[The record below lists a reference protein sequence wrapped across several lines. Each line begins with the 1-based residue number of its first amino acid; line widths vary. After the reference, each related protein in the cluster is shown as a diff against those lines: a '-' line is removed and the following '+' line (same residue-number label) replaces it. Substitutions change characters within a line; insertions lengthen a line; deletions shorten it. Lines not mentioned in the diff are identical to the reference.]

1 MPIISISKLNKLN
14 LFQQFFCNILE
25 MKKIIL
31 LLTLSSFL
39 FSCSD
44 NGFNNKNPY
53 LSDYGVFS
61 ELKPYEDINM
71 SFYDN
76 LKYPSN
82 GIYYPAAGIRGLIIF
97 NTGSGFN
104 AFDAACPNQILS
116 SCSTMTIKGINSICS
131 CDKAEY
137 SLFTGQ
143 SPGKQYPL
151 KQYRVVI
158 MGNNLLRVS
167 N

>member
-1 MPIISISKLNKLN
+1 MR
-14 LFQQFFCNILE
+14 
-25 MKKIIL
+25 KIIL
-31 LLTLSSFL
+31 LLTLLSFF
-39 FSCSD
+39 FSCND

-53 LSDYGVFS
+53 LPNYTFTV
-61 ELKPYEDINM
+61 DINM

-76 LKYPSN
+76 LKFPSN
-82 GIYYPAAGIRGLIIF
+82 GIYYSAEGVRGIIIF

-104 AFDAACPNQILS
+104 AFDAACPNQALS
-116 SCSTMTIKGINSICS
+116 ACSTMTVSGINAVCS
-131 CDKAEY
+131 CDDAKY

-151 KQYRVVI
+151 KQYRVEVR
-158 MGNNLLRVS
+158 GNVLRVY

>member
-1 MPIISISKLNKLN
+1 
-14 LFQQFFCNILE
+14 

-31 LLTLSSFL
+31 LLTLSSFF
-39 FSCSD
+39 FSCND

-53 LSDYGVFS
+53 LPNYTFTV
-61 ELKPYEDINM
+61 DINM

-76 LKYPSN
+76 LKFPSN
-82 GIYYPAAGIRGLIIF
+82 GIYYSAEGVRGIIIF

-104 AFDAACPNQILS
+104 AFDAACPNQALS
-116 SCSTMTIKGINSICS
+116 ACSTMTVSGINAVCS
-131 CDKAEY
+131 CDDAKY

-151 KQYRVVI
+151 KQYRVEVR
-158 MGNNLLRVS
+158 GNVLRVY

>member
-1 MPIISISKLNKLN
+1 
-14 LFQQFFCNILE
+14 

-31 LLTLSSFL
+31 LLTLSSFF
-39 FSCSD
+39 FSCDD

-53 LSDYGVFS
+53 LPNYTFTV
-61 ELKPYEDINM
+61 DINM

-76 LKYPSN
+76 LKFPSN
-82 GIYYPAAGIRGLIIF
+82 GIYYSAEGVRGIIIF

-104 AFDAACPNQILS
+104 AFDAACPNQALS
-116 SCSTMTIKGINSICS
+116 ACSTMTVGGINAVCS
-131 CDKAEY
+131 CDNAKY

-151 KQYRVVI
+151 KQYRVEVR
-158 MGNNLLRVS
+158 GNVLRVY

>member
-1 MPIISISKLNKLN
+1 MR
-14 LFQQFFCNILE
+14 
-25 MKKIIL
+25 KIIL
-31 LLTLSSFL
+31 LLTLLSFF
-39 FSCSD
+39 FSCND

-53 LSDYGVFS
+53 LPNYTFTV
-61 ELKPYEDINM
+61 DINM

-76 LKYPSN
+76 LKFPSN
-82 GIYYPAAGIRGLIIF
+82 GIYYSAEGVRGIIIF

-104 AFDAACPNQILS
+104 AFDAACPNQALS
-116 SCSTMTIKGINSICS
+116 ACSTMTVSGINAVCS
-131 CDKAEY
+131 CDNAKY

-151 KQYRVVI
+151 KQYRVEVR
-158 MGNNLLRVS
+158 GNVLRVY

>member
-1 MPIISISKLNKLN
+1 
-14 LFQQFFCNILE
+14 

-31 LLTLSSFL
+31 LLTLLSFF
-39 FSCSD
+39 FSCND

-53 LSDYGVFS
+53 LPNYTFTV
-61 ELKPYEDINM
+61 DINM

-76 LKYPSN
+76 LKFPSN
-82 GIYYPAAGIRGLIIF
+82 GIYYSAEGVRGIIIF

-104 AFDAACPNQILS
+104 AFDAACPNQALS
-116 SCSTMTIKGINSICS
+116 ACSTMTVSGINSVCS
-131 CDKAEY
+131 CDDAKY

-151 KQYRVVI
+151 KQYRVEVR
-158 MGNNLLRVS
+158 GNVLRVY

>member
-1 MPIISISKLNKLN
+1 MR
-14 LFQQFFCNILE
+14 
-25 MKKIIL
+25 KIIL
-31 LLTLSSFL
+31 LLTLLSFF
-39 FSCSD
+39 FSCND

-53 LSDYGVFS
+53 LPNYTFTV
-61 ELKPYEDINM
+61 DINM

-76 LKYPSN
+76 LKFPSN
-82 GIYYPAAGIRGLIIF
+82 GIYYSAEGVRGIIIF

-104 AFDAACPNQILS
+104 AFDAACPNQALS
-116 SCSTMTIKGINSICS
+116 ACSTMTVSGINSVCS
-131 CDKAEY
+131 CDDAKY

-151 KQYRVVI
+151 KQYRVEVR
-158 MGNNLLRVS
+158 GNVLRVY

>member
-1 MPIISISKLNKLN
+1 
-14 LFQQFFCNILE
+14 

-53 LSDYGVFS
+53 LPNYTFTV
-61 ELKPYEDINM
+61 DINM

-76 LKYPSN
+76 LKFPSN
-82 GIYYPAAGIRGLIIF
+82 GIYYSAEGVRGIIIF

-104 AFDAACPNQILS
+104 AFDAACPNQALS
-116 SCSTMTIKGINSICS
+116 ACSTMTVSGINSVCS
-131 CDKAEY
+131 CDDAKY

-151 KQYRVVI
+151 KQYRVEVR
-158 MGNNLLRVS
+158 GNVLRVY

>member
-1 MPIISISKLNKLN
+1 
-14 LFQQFFCNILE
+14 

-31 LLTLSSFL
+31 LLTLSSFF
-39 FSCSD
+39 FSCDD

-53 LSDYGVFS
+53 LPNYTFTV
-61 ELKPYEDINM
+61 DINM

-76 LKYPSN
+76 LKFPSN
-82 GIYYPAAGIRGLIIF
+82 GIYYSAEGVRGIIIF
-97 NTGSGFN
+97 NSGSGFN
-104 AFDAACPNQILS
+104 AFDAACPNQALS
-116 SCSTMTIKGINSICS
+116 ACSTMTVSGINAVCS
-131 CDKAEY
+131 CDNAKY

-151 KQYRVVI
+151 KQYRVEVR
-158 MGNNLLRVS
+158 GNVLRVY